1 MEITLTNHLQGLSA
15 YPIPKRAIDI
25 IAIRRDTTPDENV
38 TYYRYND
45 ERLQRTVSL
54 CEADVY
60 AWLSMAPDV
69 AQGGQSYSFSDAE
82 RAAFRRKANALY
94 RACGEE
100 ESVIS
105 DGKTTA
111 FGYKGDKL

>member
-1 MEITLTNHLQGLSA
+1 MKITLTNHLQGLNA
-15 YPIPKRAIDI
+15 YPIPKRAIEM
-25 IAIRRDTTPDENV
+25 IAVKRNTYAEQDV
-38 TYYRYND
+38 TYRYQD
-45 ERLQRTVSL
+45 EELQRTVSL

-94 RACGEE
+94 RANGEE

-105 DGKTTA
+105 DGKATA

>member
-1 MEITLTNHLQGLSA
+1 MEITLTNHLQGLNA
-15 YPIPKRAIDI
+15 YPIPKRAIEI
-25 IAIRRDTTPDENV
+25 IAVKRLIPPNTDV
-38 TYYRYND
+38 TYIDGD
-45 ERLQRTVSL
+45 EKLQRTVSL

-69 AQGGQSYSFSDAE
+69 AQGGQSYSFSDSE

-94 RACGEE
+94 RECGEE

-105 DGKTTA
+105 DGKATA
-111 FGYKGDKL
+111 YGYKGDKL

>member
-15 YPIPKRAIDI
+15 YPIPKRAIDS
-25 IAIRRDTTPDENV
+25 IAVKRDIYSDQDV
-38 TYYRYND
+38 TYRKGD
-45 ERLQRTVSL
+45 EKLQRTVSL

-105 DGKTTA
+105 DGKATA

>member
-1 MEITLTNHLQGLSA
+1 MDITLINHLQGLNA
-15 YPIPKRAIDI
+15 YPIPKRTVDS
-25 IAIRRDTTPDENV
+25 IAVKRGIYADYNV
-38 TYYRYND
+38 IYRYQD
-45 ERLQRTVSL
+45 EALQRTVSL

-69 AQGGQSYSFSDAE
+69 TQGGQSYSFSDSE
-82 RAAFRRKANALY
+82 RAALRSKANALY

-111 FGYKGDKL
+111 YGYKGDKL

>member
-1 MEITLTNHLQGLSA
+1 MEITLLTHLQGLNA
-15 YPIPKRAIDI
+15 YPIPRHTVDMIAVKRGLY
-25 IAIRRDTTPDENV
+25 PDQDV
-38 TYYRYND
+38 TYRYQD
-45 ERLQRTVSL
+45 ERLQRTVSI

-69 AQGGQSYSFSDAE
+69 AQGGQSYSFSDSE

-94 RACGEE
+94 RANGEE

-105 DGKTTA
+105 DGKATA
-111 FGYKGDKL
+111 YGYKGDKL

>member
-1 MEITLTNHLQGLSA
+1 MEITLTNHLQGLNA
-15 YPIPKRAIDI
+15 YPIPKRAIEM
-25 IAIRRDTTPDENV
+25 IALKRLLPPDQDV
-38 TYYRYND
+38 TYRYND
-45 ERLQRTVSL
+45 EALQRTVSL

-82 RAAFRRKANALY
+82 RAAFRRKANVLY
-94 RACGEE
+94 RANGEE

-105 DGKTTA
+105 DGKATT

>member
-15 YPIPKRAIDI
+15 YPIPKRAIES
-25 IAIRRDTTPDENV
+25 IAIGRLITADTNV
-38 TYYRYND
+38 TYRDGN
-45 ERLQRTVSL
+45 EELQRTVSL

-69 AQGGQSYSFSDAE
+69 TQGGQSYSFSDSE

>member
-1 MEITLTNHLQGLSA
+1 MEITLLTHLQGLNA
-15 YPIPKRAIDI
+15 YPIPRHTVDMIAVKRNKFADYKIDSRKI
-25 IAIRRDTTPDENV
+25 DE
-38 TYYRYND
+38 
-45 ERLQRTVSL
+45 ELQRTILL

-69 AQGGQSYSFSDAE
+69 TQGGQSYSFSDSE

-94 RACGEE
+94 RANGEE

-105 DGKTTA
+105 DGKATT

>member
-15 YPIPKRAIDI
+15 YPIPKRTIDM
-25 IAIRRDTTPDENV
+25 IAVKRNTYAEQDV
-38 TYYRYND
+38 TYRYRD
-45 ERLQRTVSL
+45 EWLQRTVSL

-69 AQGGQSYSFSDAE
+69 TQGGQSYSFSDSE

-105 DGKTTA
+105 DGKA
-111 FGYKGDKL
+111 PAYGYKGDKL